1 MHMLTQQ
8 IIDADPDE
16 GDPETACIQTCSIQ
30 TRQSTFTPVSL
41 IKPSFGLR
49 IIIFWSI
56 VFVCLYF
63 FPDIWCIVRCT
74 YRYFDRICKILWRMP
89 IINAL
94 LPYTF
99 LLVQSTFKKYLK
111 IVFDYLNERVYIIIY
126 KYTKFFKW
134 DKMYS
139 GKS

>member
-1 MHMLTQQ
+1 
-8 IIDADPDE
+8 
-16 GDPETACIQTCSIQ
+16 
-30 TRQSTFTPVSL
+30 
-41 IKPSFGLR
+41 
-49 IIIFWSI
+49 
-56 VFVCLYF
+56 
-63 FPDIWCIVRCT
+63 
-74 YRYFDRICKILWRMP
+74 MP

-99 LLVQSTFKKYLK
+99 LLVQSTFEKYLK